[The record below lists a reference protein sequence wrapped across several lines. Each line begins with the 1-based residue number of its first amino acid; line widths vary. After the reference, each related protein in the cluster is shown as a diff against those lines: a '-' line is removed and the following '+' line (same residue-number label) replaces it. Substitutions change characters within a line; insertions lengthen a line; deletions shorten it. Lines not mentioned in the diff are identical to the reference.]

1 MWCLESQS
9 KSSGIIYIY
18 IWSSGEKRCYNISW
32 RYLNNTTDTNMFS
45 RNNCNNFIHL
55 MIVNIR
61 ETWSCEIYSYY
72 LFLLLNKYIALLV
85 IKHSRYM
92 IYYSLIYI
100 HWYIYIYICINIYI
114 YIYIYYIYVYIYIS
128 NIWFMVSYC
137 DTHKWIKIEKTL
149 LLLVVKSN
157 LSACSG
163 SAALSQ
169 LNPVNRKGSW
179 SL

>member
-1 MWCLESQS
+1 MFVY
-9 KSSGIIYIY
+9 IYIC

-32 RYLNNTTDTNMFS
+32 RYLNNTIDTNIFS
-45 RNNCNNFIHL
+45 RDNCSNFIHL

-61 ETWSCEIYSYY
+61 ETWSCEIYSCY
-72 LFLLLNKYIALLV
+72 LFVLLNKYIALLV

-100 HWYIYIYICINIYI
+100 HWYIYILIYI
-114 YIYIYYIYVYIYIS
+114 YIYIYIYIIYVYIYIS

-137 DTHKWIKIEKTL
+137 DAHKWIKIEKTL